1 MRNLAFIATGYI
13 VDYDGIS
20 VYIENILKNLLLD
33 QMVQNNK
40 LAIDI
45 YIFTLPLFKNSLH
58 KKCFGTFADI
68 NIYS

>member
-45 YIFTLPLFKNSLH
+45 YISKSAKTFFMERVFKEGQGKN
-58 KKCFGTFADI
+58 I